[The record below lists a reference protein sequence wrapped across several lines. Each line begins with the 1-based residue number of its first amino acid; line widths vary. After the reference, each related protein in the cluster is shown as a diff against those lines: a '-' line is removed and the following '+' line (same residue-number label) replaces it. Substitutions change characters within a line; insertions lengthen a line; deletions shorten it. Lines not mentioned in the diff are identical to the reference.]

1 MAAASTYGQ
10 VRKWLDAHF
19 EAQVDEST
27 RERIALLVV
36 GIIRAQSAAPARIAS
51 ALKKLGLSG
60 AQVDSIERRVRRI
73 ENDEE
78 LEATLCLHPL
88 ARAQLRL
95 GKPQSLLLVIDPT
108 TQDERVVM
116 VSVGVWYRARTLPL
130 AWVVWP
136 GNRPLTGD
144 RFWKRIESLLD
155 VVADLVPPGVPVTWI
170 ADRAFGTPAFTDLV
184 TERGWHYVVRVQ
196 GQTRCQDRT
205 GVCRPI
211 RDLVRLRRQRAK
223 LRGRAFKKRGWRE
236 VSVVVYWGRG
246 HDAPLCLVSDGPP
259 RWYLIHVYRRR
270 YAIEATFRDYKYAG
284 WLWERGQVTNL
295 QHVKRLLVGM
305 ALATWVV
312 LCAGTQFAAELLACP
327 PTGRRRTVP
336 WYGKRSLFT
345 LGLQRLHELLGGGCS
360 TPLQWR
366 LTDWEAPNWQQQ
378 VYFHHAQAFVFGVQ
392 RNLSSCSVL

>member
-1 MAAASTYGQ
+1 MAAASTYRQ
-10 VRKWLDAHF
+10 IRDWLNAHLD
-19 EAQVDEST
+19 EKVDEST

-36 GIIRAQSAAPARIAS
+36 GIIRAESAAPARIAS

-60 AQVDSIERRVRRI
+60 AQTDSIERRVRRI

-78 LEATLCLHPL
+78 LEAALCLHPL
-88 ARAQLRL
+88 ARQQLRL
-95 GKPQSLLLVIDPT
+95 GKPRSLLLSIDPT
-108 TQDERVVM
+108 TQDDRVVM

-144 RFWKRIESLLD
+144 RFWQRIEKLLD
-155 VVADLVPPGVPVTWI
+155 VVAKLLPPGVPVTWL

-184 TERGWHYVVRVQ
+184 SERGWHYVVRVQ
-196 GQTRCQDRT
+196 GQTRCQDRK
-205 GVCRPI
+205 GVCRQV
-211 RDLVRLRRQRAK
+211 RHLVRLRRQRAK

-236 VSVVVYWGRG
+236 VSVVVYWGRR
-246 HDAPLCLVSDGPP
+246 HDSPLCLVSDLPP
-259 RWYLIHVYRRR
+259 RWYLILFYRRR

-284 WLWERGQVTNL
+284 WQWERGQVTDL
-295 QHVKRLLVGM
+295 EHIRRLLVGM

-312 LCAGTQFAAELLACP
+312 LCAGTQVAAELLAQP
-327 PTGRRRTVP
+327 PTGQRRTVP

-345 LGLQRLHELLGGGCS
+345 LGLQRLHELLGEGCT

-366 LTDWEAPNWQQQ
+366 LTNWDAPNWQQQ
-378 VYFHHAQAFVFGVQ
+378 VYSYHARAFVFAGQ
-392 RNLSSCSVL
+392 RNVSSC